1 MNIPSRYQ
9 RAIYAAFQ
17 NGDVN
22 INISAVAGSGK
33 TTTLLELLKYTDE
46 KSSLFLAFNKSI
58 VDELK
63 NRNTNKHSQIMTM
76 HSCGWHAIMMRY
88 GSRVKMN
95 PNKCMAKTELAMKKL
110 NIAKEKRGYMFYTV
124 PKMLDL
130 MRCNLCG
137 DTNDEIDKLA
147 MNYAIDVDEEC
158 IKVIRQSWKLLV
170 SDRSQFDFA
179 DMIYVPAT
187 DSSVRLVKYDYV
199 FCDESQDFSLVQ
211 HEFIKKCIARH
222 GRLITVGDPR
232 QAIYGFAG
240 ADANSYSKLSSV
252 NGSSVRMPLSVCYRC
267 DKNIVNEAK
276 KIVSEIEPYDDAA
289 NGVVRDGSLLELRH
303 GDWILC
309 RNVRPLV
316 AAYVWLVRNKI
327 KCKIKGKEIGEG
339 LIALIDKVG
348 GTTLADLE
356 RGLREERQSIHDRLL
371 ARGVKKPTY
380 HPKMEL
386 IEERQDI
393 LRFLIDEVS
402 SVRELREMIGSIFD
416 DDCDGILLS
425 TIHKAKGLEN
435 DRVFFIIPELIPSK
449 YAVMDWQLE
458 QEQNLKYVAITRARH
473 ELIYVNG
480 SKYMNDLTARLFL
493 Q

>member
-1 MNIPSRYQ
+1 MNTPSRYQ
-9 RAIYAAFQ
+9 RAIYTAFQ

-76 HSCGWHAIMMRY
+76 HSCGWRAIMMRY

-95 PNKCMAKTELAMKKL
+95 PNKCIAKTELAMKKL
-110 NIAKEKRGYMFYTV
+110 NIAKEKRGYMFYIV

-187 DSSVRLVKYDYV
+187 DLSVRLVKYDYV

-356 RGLREERQSIHDRLL
+356 RGLREERQSIYDRLL

-402 SVRELREMIGSIFD
+402 SVRELRDMIGSIFD

-480 SKYMNDLTARLFL
+480 STYMNDLTARLFI

>member
-1 MNIPSRYQ
+1 MNTPSRYQ
-9 RAIYAAFQ
+9 RAIYTAFQ

-33 TTTLLELLKYTDE
+33 TTTLLELLKHTDE

-63 NRNTNKHSQIMTM
+63 NRNTNKHSKIMTM
-76 HSCGWHAIMMRY
+76 HSCGWRAIMMRY

-95 PNKCMAKTELAMKKL
+95 PNKCIAKTELAMKKL

-170 SDRSQFDFA
+170 SDRSQFDFT

-187 DSSVRLVKYDYV
+187 DHSVRLVKYDYV

-289 NGVVRDGSLLELRH
+289 NGSMV
-303 GDWILC
+303 LC
-309 RNVRPLV
+309 HN
-316 AAYVWLVRNKI
+316 
-327 KCKIKGKEIGEG
+327 
-339 LIALIDKVG
+339 
-348 GTTLADLE
+348 TL
-356 RGLREERQSIHDRLL
+356 
-371 ARGVKKPTY
+371 
-380 HPKMEL
+380 
-386 IEERQDI
+386 
-393 LRFLIDEVS
+393 
-402 SVRELREMIGSIFD
+402 SV
-416 DDCDGILLS
+416 
-425 TIHKAKGLEN
+425 
-435 DRVFFIIPELIPSK
+435 
-449 YAVMDWQLE
+449 
-458 QEQNLKYVAITRARH
+458 
-473 ELIYVNG
+473 
-480 SKYMNDLTARLFL
+480 
-493 Q
+493 